1 MSRAL
6 ALAAALAALTTAA
19 ADAKP
24 TRHQRAVADAL
35 AYAGRHPGFD
45 TYTVRCGPRHCRWW
59 LDDLDLGRTC
69 SSRTGHRVRCS
80 RWRVPQPDPAPTTG
94 SAVVA

>member
-6 ALAAALAALTTAA
+6 ALVAALAAMTTGA
-19 ADAKP
+19 ADAEP

-35 AYAGRHPGFD
+35 VYAERHPGFD
-45 TYTVRCGPRHCRWW
+45 TYSVRCGPRHCRWW
-59 LDDLDLGRTC
+59 LDDLDAGRTC
-69 SSRTGHRVRCS
+69 SARTGRAVRCS
-80 RWRVPQPDPAPTTG
+80 RWRVPRPDPAPATR